1 MLTQYEI
8 THMENRMLVDSEWDD
23 YTEYREPCEWDL
35 FSDED
40 LFEEDLI
47 DDFD

>member
-1 MLTQYEI
+1 MMTQYEVNNI
-8 THMENRMLVDSEWDD
+8 ENRMLVDSEWDD

-35 FSDED
+35 FDDED
-40 LFEEDLI
+40 LFEEDMI